1 MSQLHFNLLSSI
13 VADPNICYNLG
24 AAPVLSSLLSC
35 PAFSVL
41 SSVHGRF
48 SSKHWNLDDTS
59 FFVVVDASIQRFK
72 EMLEVNF
79 FIIFHA
85 ET

>member
-1 MSQLHFNLLSSI
+1 M
-13 VADPNICYNLG
+13 ADPNICYNLG

-35 PAFSVL
+35 PVFSVLFSVL

-72 EMLEVNF
+72 EMLEVNL
-79 FIIFHA
+79 FIVFHA